1 MSETISSIGILGYA
15 SCSEQDTI
23 TPLEVF
29 KGAAMVLSRKL
40 NPLNIKGD
48 PVSLDVKLVALTP
61 GNITMQMGTQVV
73 PDAVLDEQ
81 TMYDLLYIPGGVG
94 AGPMSENQTMLDT
107 IRRHYKA
114 GKIIAS
120 NCSGVGILFR
130 SGILGKNPVTCVA
143 AISRGLRD
151 DGANVPRSRRMWIG
165 NPKERIWTATGS
177 YGVNGASVALVTHY
191 FGREVGTTVA
201 MMFDTMGGISEAIY
215 SLEGPEF
222 YRHPDLET
230 TFENFWQ
237 PMLLPDAAKAS
248 APAPAQAKGSAS

>member
-1 MSETISSIGILGYA
+1 MSSTISSIGILGYDK
-15 SCSEQDTI
+15 CSEQDTI
-23 TPLEVF
+23 TPSEIF
-29 KGAAMVLSRKL
+29 KGAAMVLSRQL

-48 PVSLDVKLVALTP
+48 PVKLDVKLLSLTS

-73 PDAVLDEQ
+73 PDAVLDA
-81 TMYDLLYIPGGVG
+81 TTLYDLLYIPGGVG
-94 AGPMSENQTMLDT
+94 SGAQGENPAMLDT
-107 IRRHYKA
+107 IRRHYSG

-130 SGILGKNPVTCVA
+130 AGVLGKNPVTCVA

-151 DGANVPRSRRMWIG
+151 DGANVPQSRRMWIG
-165 NPKERIWTATGS
+165 NPKERLWTATGS
-177 YGVNGASVALVTHY
+177 YGVNGAAVALVTHY
-191 FGREVGTTVA
+191 FGRDVGVTVA

-222 YRHPDLET
+222 YRHPDLEL

-237 PMLLPDAAKAS
+237 PMLLPTPPAAS
-248 APAPAQAKGSAS
+248 